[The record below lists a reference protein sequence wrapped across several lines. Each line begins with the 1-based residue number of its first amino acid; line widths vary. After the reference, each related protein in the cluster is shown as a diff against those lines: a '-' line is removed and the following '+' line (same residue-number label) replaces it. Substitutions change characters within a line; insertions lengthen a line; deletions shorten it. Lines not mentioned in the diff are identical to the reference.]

1 MLSRYAGEASPGAD
15 QHDEIAL
22 GRGPKANSA
31 PPTSIQ
37 SPTKRVMLLIDAKA
51 RDYALNKAI
60 RHLRLEGG
68 NYDVLVRL
76 HQYERCTAAHM
87 QFTCM
92 SLASDYLI
100 YLDAILWYV
109 HSIKERLMAPGA

>member
-1 MLSRYAGEASPGAD
+1 
-15 QHDEIAL
+15 
-22 GRGPKANSA
+22 
-31 PPTSIQ
+31 
-37 SPTKRVMLLIDAKA
+37 MLLIDAKA